1 MTLPQR
7 VTASR
12 RFCSLA
18 VLILLVLFSGCGDK
32 VEPGKV
38 KVQRPAVSGVTLTAV
53 KPTVIADAYETSGTV
68 KARIT
73 SLVAS
78 RIMGAV
84 TAVHVRAGET
94 VKAGQLLAVLDDRDA
109 VQKVRAAE
117 QALRAADQGRTMAD
131 LTYRRYRKLH
141 DEKALSRQEIDQ
153 IETAKK
159 IADAGYEQA
168 RAGLEEARV
177 WQGFSRIVAP
187 AAGVVAERRV
197 DPGSMA
203 VPGMPLFTIESQGG
217 FLLEAAVD
225 ESLSGRL
232 SVGMPATV
240 SIDALSLKTTGKI
253 AEIVPAVD
261 PATRTFL
268 VKVAL
273 TDEGLRS
280 GLSARVSLPR
290 GQRAALLVPSEAVVE
305 KGQLAGVYVVDAEGV
320 VTYRLV
326 RTGKVYG
333 GQIEILSGLTSGERV
348 ITAGLEKA
356 VDGGRIAEGAA
367 GGAAS

>member
-1 MTLPQR
+1 MTLAR
-7 VTASR
+7 KVMALR
-12 RFCSLA
+12 RFCFRTA
-18 VLILLVLFSGCGDK
+18 LILLVLLSGCGDK

-38 KVQRPAVSGVTLTAV
+38 KVPRPTVSEVTVTAV
-53 KPTVIADAYETSGTV
+53 QPTAIADDYETSGTV
-68 KARIT
+68 KARIS

-78 RIMGAV
+78 RVMGAV

-117 QALRAADQGRTMAD
+117 QALRAADQGRAMAD

-141 DEKALSRQEIDQ
+141 DEKALARQEIDQ
-153 IETAKK
+153 IETAKR

-177 WQGFSRIVAP
+177 WQGFSRILAP

-203 VPGMPLFTIESQGG
+203 VPGMPLFTIESRGG

-225 ESLSGRL
+225 EALSGRL
-232 SVGMPATV
+232 AVGMPAAV
-240 SIDALSLKTTGKI
+240 SVEALGLKATGKI
-253 AEIVPAVD
+253 TEVVPAVD
-261 PATRTFL
+261 PATRTFI
-268 VKVAL
+268 VKIAL
-273 TDEGLRS
+273 ADRGLRS

-290 GQRAALLVPSEAVVE
+290 GQRTALLVPQEAVVE
-305 KGQLAGVYVVDAEGV
+305 KGQLAGVYVVDGEGV
-320 VTYRLV
+320 VTYRLI
-326 RTGKVYG
+326 RTGKIYG
-333 GQIEILSGLTSGERV
+333 GRVEILSGLAAGER
-348 ITAGLEKA
+348 IISAGVEKA
-356 VDGGRIAEGAA
+356 VDGGRIAEGEA